1 MFYYYYHI
9 LLIFKTVFSYF
20 NISGIGLIL
29 QSLLQFIWQC
39 VFFFSF
45 SVYKIMVHLII
56 AGVLDYRKYDDSI
69 LPVAF
74 L

>member
-20 NISGIGLIL
+20 NISRIGLIL
-29 QSLLQFIWQC
+29 QLLLQFIWQC
-39 VFFFSF
+39 FFSF
-45 SVYKIMVHLII
+45 LVYKIMAHLII
-56 AGVLDYRKYDDSI
+56 AGVLDGRKYGDSI